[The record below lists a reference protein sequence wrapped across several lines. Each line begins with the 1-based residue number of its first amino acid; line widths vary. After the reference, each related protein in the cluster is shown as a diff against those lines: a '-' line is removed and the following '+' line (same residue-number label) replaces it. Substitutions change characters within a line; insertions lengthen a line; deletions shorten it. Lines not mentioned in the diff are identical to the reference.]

1 MLIENI
7 NTAGYANV
15 FSYTVLIME
24 RQYFWAL
31 RFTEPPTVFIF
42 RLIDNEQF
50 LFGQSLKAR
59 ESFRDR
65 ISTAAKKFYLT
76 KYSITIC

>member
-1 MLIENI
+1 
-7 NTAGYANV
+7 
-15 FSYTVLIME
+15 ME
-24 RQYFWAL
+24 RL
-31 RFTEPPTVFIF
+31 CLLGSEIHGTSPSVRVFIF

-76 KYSITIC
+76 KCSITIFL